1 MRNTVE
7 KNMFLTPKTNKQWAS
22 SKAKENVQKSEP
34 SFEEAIKTTAIVFSS
49 LHLAEANIL
58 KAYS

>member
-1 MRNTVE
+1 
-7 KNMFLTPKTNKQWAS
+7 MFLTPKTNKQWAS
-22 SKAKENVQKSEP
+22 GKAKENVQKSET

-49 LHLAEANIL
+49 LYLAEANIL